1 MSGRSIKMNLK
12 KIPALICIWMV
23 SLLMLVGLKLQA
35 RAPFPSADSE
45 PWVGLYLAETIDISA
60 VSDEGPQ
67 GIYVD
72 TQGHDDNDGV
82 VGSVTYNNQAQSTI
96 HIDSIYVHGENITTQ
111 GRFKIDQNIYPGEKK
126 KLLEILRDKK
136 GTKSKVSVDVH
147 FQ

>member
-1 MSGRSIKMNLK
+1 MMNSK
-12 KIPALICIWMV
+12 KIPSLNYIWIIP
-23 SLLMLVGLKLQA
+23 LLMLFGLKLHA
-35 RAPFPSADSE
+35 TGPFHGVGSGPL
-45 PWVGLYLAETIDISA
+45 VGLHLVETVDISTGP
-60 VSDEGPQ
+60 DEGPQ

-82 VGSVTYNNQAQSTI
+82 VGIVTYNNQDQSTI

-136 GTKSKVSVDVH
+136 GIKSKVSVDVH

>member
-1 MSGRSIKMNLK
+1 MNLK
-12 KIPALICIWMV
+12 KVPSLRFIWIV
-23 SLLMLVGLKLQA
+23 SLLLLVGLKLQA
-35 RAPFPSADSE
+35 KGPVTSVD
-45 PWVGLYLAETIDISA
+45 VGPLAGLHLAETIRVSA
-60 VSDEGPQ
+60 GPDEGPQ

-82 VGSVTYNNQAQSTI
+82 VGTVTYNNQEQSTI

-136 GTKSKVSVDVH
+136 GMKSKVSVDVH

>member
-1 MSGRSIKMNLK
+1 MTMNLKHLPSLIIVWTVPLLMLAGLKLRATGPSANVDSGRSMAANLAVTTRVS
-12 KIPALICIWMV
+12 PA
-23 SLLMLVGLKLQA
+23 
-35 RAPFPSADSE
+35 
-45 PWVGLYLAETIDISA
+45 T
-60 VSDEGPQ
+60 DEGPQ

-82 VGSVTYNNQAQSTI
+82 VGNVTYNNQDQSTI

-136 GTKSKVSVDVH
+136 GLKSKVFVDVH

>member
-1 MSGRSIKMNLK
+1 MNLK
-12 KIPALICIWMV
+12 KIPALNFIWIV
-23 SLLMLVGLKLQA
+23 PLLMLVGLKLHA
-35 RAPFPSADSE
+35 KGGRLGPVTAASVALSSR
-45 PWVGLYLAETIDISA
+45 VSA
-60 VSDEGPQ
+60 VPDEGPQ

-82 VGSVTYNNQAQSTI
+82 VGTVTYNNQDQSTI

-136 GTKSKVSVDVH
+136 GMKSKVSVDVH
-147 FQ
+147 YQ